1 MTVRFRVKQ
10 ALVYWT
16 YDSLTQRGE
25 AMDRFSDDRDNLKPS
40 DSGFDSDEAVSRNL
54 ARKARRK
61 SSEAQAED
69 NSDVDRH
76 PQDAGEERSERESEK
91 PPEHHPHQL
100 LHSPFLTHRPTFGR
114 KGL

>member
-1 MTVRFRVKQ
+1 
-10 ALVYWT
+10 
-16 YDSLTQRGE
+16 
-25 AMDRFSDDRDNLKPS
+25 MDRFSDDRDNLKPS

-61 SSEAQAED
+61 SSEVQAED